1 MKTMKILGLAIALTV
16 AGQIALA
23 TDGPKVELK
32 PLEGKTA
39 VLEVEQPTNKPIEI
53 TIQNKSGE
61 VVYYAETD
69 GDTNKYQLVYNFDG
83 YKPGTYNMMV
93 ANNELVTEHRFTL
106 TDGAVS
112 VGAQQ
117 TSQKPFFAYN
127 NAQAI
132 IRVAYLN
139 YPGEQVKLKVY
150 DGNELI
156 YNKALDNSFS
166 VNEGLNLSKL
176 AAGQYQ
182 IVLAAGNKK
191 FDYPVI
197 VDRK

>member
-39 VLEVEQPTNKPIEI
+39 VLEVVQATNKPLEI

-69 GDTNKYQLVYNFDG
+69 GDTNKYQLVYNFAG

-93 ANNELVTEHRFTL
+93 ANEQLLTEYRFTL

-132 IRVAYLN
+132 FRVAYLN

-182 IVLAAGNKK
+182 IVLAAGDKQ

-197 VDRK
+197 IDRK